1 MMHRLLAALSL
12 SLALAQAQSP
22 SKGVMKPLA
31 DVKFEQDDDVKCL
44 ASAVE
49 SGDPANGPSTFILKA
64 PPKCLVPWHWHTAA
78 EELIVIDGSVLTEM
92 DGMPAHSLT
101 RGGYARMPGKAK
113 HQFSCQSKTDC
124 VMFVTFDAK
133 YDIFWV
139 KNAKKSKN

>member
-1 MMHRLLAALSL
+1 MKRLLGLLFFAASA
-12 SLALAQAQSP
+12 LALAQAP
-22 SKGVMKPLA
+22 AKGVMKPLA
-31 DVKFEQDDDVKCL
+31 DVKFEQDEDVKCL
-44 ASAVE
+44 TSALE
-49 SGDPANGPSTFILKA
+49 SGDPAKGPSTIVLKA

-78 EELIVIDGSVLTEM
+78 EELIVIDGTVQTEM
-92 DGMPAHSLT
+92 EGMTAHPLV

-139 KNAKKSKN
+139 KDEKKPKK